1 MKLYRITIEAD
12 VYADEDWD
20 SIKDKLL
27 VAYKTADGE
36 IVTERPGKY
45 EAIKIINISN
55 DEKK

>member
-27 VAYKTADGE
+27 IAYKTADGE
-36 IVTERPGKY
+36 IVAERSGKY
-45 EAIKIINISN
+45 EAIKIINVSN

>member
-27 VAYKTADGE
+27 IAYKTADGE

-45 EAIKIINISN
+45 EAIKILNISN
-55 DEKK
+55 DEQK

>member
-45 EAIKIINISN
+45 EAIKILKISN
-55 DEKK
+55 DEQK

>member
-27 VAYKTADGE
+27 IAYKTADGE
-36 IVTERPGKY
+36 IVAERPGKY

-55 DEKK
+55 DEQK

>member
-45 EAIKIINISN
+45 EAIKILNISN
-55 DEKK
+55 DEQK

>member
-12 VYADEDWD
+12 VYADEDWN
-20 SIKDKLL
+20 SIKDKLF

-36 IVTERPGKY
+36 IVTEHPGKY

-55 DEKK
+55 DEQK

>member
-12 VYADEDWD
+12 VYAHEDWD

-27 VAYKTADGE
+27 VAYKTTDGE

-45 EAIKIINISN
+45 EAIKIIEIKNVN
-55 DEKK
+55 

>member
-12 VYADEDWD
+12 VYADEDWN

-55 DEKK
+55 DEQK

>member
-12 VYADEDWD
+12 VYGDEDWD

-27 VAYKTADGE
+27 VAYQTTDGE

-45 EAIKIINISN
+45 EAIKIINITN

>member
-27 VAYKTADGE
+27 IAYKTADGE

-55 DEKK
+55 DEQK

>member
-55 DEKK
+55 DEQK

>member
-27 VAYKTADGE
+27 IAYKTADGE
-36 IVTERPGKY
+36 IVTERPGKH
-45 EAIKIINISN
+45 EAIKILKISN
-55 DEKK
+55 DEQK

>member
-12 VYADEDWD
+12 VYADEDWN

-27 VAYKTADGE
+27 IAYKTTDGE

-45 EAIKIINISN
+45 EAIKILNISN
-55 DEKK
+55 DEQK

>member
-36 IVTERPGKY
+36 IVAERPGKY

-55 DEKK
+55 DEQK

>member
-27 VAYKTADGE
+27 VAYKTTDGE
-36 IVTERPGKY
+36 VVTERPGKY
-45 EAIKIINISN
+45 EAIKIIEIKN
-55 DEKK
+55 DEVK

>member
-1 MKLYRITIEAD
+1 MKLYRITIDAD

>member
-20 SIKDKLL
+20 SIKNKLL
-27 VAYKTADGE
+27 IAYKTADGE
-36 IVTERPGKY
+36 IVAERPGKY

>member
-20 SIKDKLL
+20 SIKNKLL
-27 VAYKTADGE
+27 IAYKTADGE
-36 IVTERPGKY
+36 IVAERPGKY
-45 EAIKIINISN
+45 EAIKIINVSN